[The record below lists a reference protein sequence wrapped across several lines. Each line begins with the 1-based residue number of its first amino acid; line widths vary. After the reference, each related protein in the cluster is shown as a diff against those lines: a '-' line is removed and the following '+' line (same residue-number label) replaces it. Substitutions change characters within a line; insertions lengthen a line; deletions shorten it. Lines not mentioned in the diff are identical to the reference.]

1 MDILINILWGL
12 GAIIVLMGLAYLLS
26 LEKKAINFR
35 TVLGA
40 LAIQILTGAIFLSWT
55 GGQEALQWISGV
67 VVGMLGAANEG
78 IAFLFGGL
86 EQTVGGHV
94 FFINVLS
101 VIIFFAAFM
110 GILWYIGFMPLVVNT
125 LGLVVSKVLG
135 LSRAESV
142 AATANI
148 FVGVTESPL
157 SIKPYL
163 ANMTRSEL
171 FTVMTVGL
179 GTVAGSVL
187 AGLVSMGTDPGY
199 LIVASFMAAPAGI
212 VMAKIVIP
220 ETETPETNEKINL
233 ERDSDVT
240 NVVDAAA
247 KGTTDGLKLA
257 LNIGAM
263 VLAFVSLVGL
273 VNIGLG
279 IFNEGLTLE
288 LIMGYVFAPFAF
300 LIGVPW
306 EQAPLIGQMI
316 GEKTILNEF
325 IAFGTLNEAIASGAI
340 TDPRIIAI
348 ATFAL
353 CGFAN
358 IGTVA
363 ILIGGLGALVPSRRG
378 DIAKYGPRALL
389 AAILANLMNGAIAG
403 MMIF

>member
-78 IAFLFGGL
+78 IGFLFGGL

-110 GILWYIGFMPLVVNT
+110 GILWYIGVMPLVVNT

-187 AGLVSMGTDPGY
+187 AGLVSMGTDPGF

-220 ETETPETNEKINL
+220 ETETPETQEKIKI

-279 IFNEGLTLE
+279 VFNESLTLE

-306 EQAPLIGQMI
+306 EQAPLIGRI

>member
-148 FVGVTESPL
+148 FVGITESPL

>member
-78 IAFLFGGL
+78 IGFLFGGL

-110 GILWYIGFMPLVVNT
+110 GILWYIGVMPLVVNT

-187 AGLVSMGTDPGY
+187 AGLVSMGTDPGF

-220 ETETPETNEKINL
+220 ETETPETQEKIKI

-279 IFNEGLTLE
+279 VFNESLTLE

-306 EQAPLIGQMI
+306 EQAPLIG
-316 GEKTILNEF
+316 
-325 IAFGTLNEAIASGAI
+325 
-340 TDPRIIAI
+340 R
-348 ATFAL
+348 
-353 CGFAN
+353 
-358 IGTVA
+358 
-363 ILIGGLGALVPSRRG
+363 
-378 DIAKYGPRALL
+378 
-389 AAILANLMNGAIAG
+389 
-403 MMIF
+403 

>member
-1 MDILINILWGL
+1 MNILWGL

-110 GILWYIGFMPLVVNT
+110 GILWYIGVMPLVVNT

-279 IFNEGLTLE
+279 IFDEGLTLE